1 MTACPPAQPP
11 IVDRIDAERANVW
24 VTKWQGWTPHFLFT
38 VLSGQS
44 LTVHAVPSGP
54 LLYRLLWTDAGVM
67 LYEVGINGEPY
78 RFRDVQNALVF
89 LDALLMHYVARMSS
103 AAAAVGAATPHVQN
117 QQAG

>member
-1 MTACPPAQPP
+1 MV
-11 IVDRIDAERANVW
+11 I
-24 VTKWQGWTPHFLFT
+24 
-38 VLSGQS
+38 SGKS
-44 LTVHAVPSGP
+44 LTVHAVPGSI
-54 LLYRLLWTDAGVM
+54 LLYRLLWTGDGV
-67 LYEVGINGEPY
+67 LAFEVGVSHDPY